1 MAPLGP
7 PELVQPLLLGHGV
20 APPGR
25 LPGLGRGVALLGC
38 RPDLGRRVAPLSHSC
53 TFAAWHPRPLPL
65 TLDVG

>member
-25 LPGLGRGVALLGC
+25 RPWPRVPPLASGSTPGLGCGVDLLGR
-38 RPDLGRRVAPLSHSC
+38 RPNLGRRVAPLDR
-53 TFAAWHPRPLPL
+53 RP
-65 TLDVG
+65 